1 MKKSK
6 TVITDWLDKNGNA
19 ETETFI
25 ETNLEIVTRI
35 LDIMKEKKMSKSDL
49 ADKLG
54 KQPSE
59 ISKLLSGFHNLSLK
73 TIVKIQVVLGEK
85 IIVATKEEQPVTP
98 VKEYVYLTAFVSSNK
113 KSSEDYQPTKI
124 SHIPKNLNVKVS

>member
-6 TVITDWLDKNGNA
+6 TVITDWLDKNGNI

-25 ETNLEIVTRI
+25 KTNLEIVTRI

-73 TIVKIQVVLGEK
+73 TIAKIQVVLGEK
-85 IIVATKEEQPVTP
+85 IIVATKEEQPVTS